1 MFENSLYKNMSIL
14 FVVLLSLL
22 LTVNNFI
29 DLGINKK
36 VSLGLDLR
44 GGSHL
49 LLHIDFDSYV
59 KEQLEN
65 NVSSLKKFFLE
76 NNIKALPKLEEK
88 NINIFYRRS
97 QDLDLIKKQLD
108 NFDVIEKD
116 NNTLIL
122 SFKEKYLEEL
132 AKKVNRESIEIIRK
146 RIDEFGTKDSLIQV
160 EGNNNILVQVA
171 GLSDSSE
178 LKELL
183 GKTAKLSFHLVNDNY
198 DNNNTITMKT
208 IDGLYD
214 VNINKESLLGGD
226 SLLDASVIY
235 DNGKPVITF
244 KLNSY
249 GADVF
254 SDITANNIGKML
266 AIVLDNRVITAPT
279 INTRID
285 GGVGIISGN
294 FSFEEATKTAL
305 LLRSGSLV
313 APLKIIEEK
322 TVGAT
327 LGQDLIEQGTK
338 ACIFGFLLTMM
349 FIFIFYKKF
358 GIYSNIV
365 SIINML
371 FLVALL
377 SILGA
382 TLTLP
387 GIAGIVL
394 TIGMSM
400 DANILIFERIK
411 EEYYL
416 NKDNNSL
423 SIINKGFDN
432 TLSTILDANITT
444 AIVAIVLYIFG
455 TGAVKGFG
463 VILLLGIISSV
474 FSSLVC
480 LKIILNFVY
489 KNKKLVL

>member
-1 MFENSLYKNMSIL
+1 MFENDIYKKIGVLFIVLVSLIL
-14 FVVLLSLL
+14 
-22 LTVNNFI
+22 TINNFVN
-29 DLGINKK
+29 LGINKK
-36 VSLGLDLR
+36 VSLGLDLK

-49 LLHIDFDSYV
+49 LLHVDFNYYL

-65 NVSSLKKFFLE
+65 KVASLKKFFLD
-76 NNIKALPKLEEK
+76 NNIKALPKVEDGK
-88 NINIFYRRS
+88 IAIFYRREN
-97 QDLDLIKKQLD
+97 DLKKIKEQLE
-108 NFDVIEKD
+108 NFDVEQKD
-116 NNTLIL
+116 KNTLIVY
-122 SFKEKYLEEL
+122 FKNKYLEEL
-132 AKKVNRESIEIIRK
+132 NKKVNKESVEIIRK

-160 EGNNNILVQVA
+160 EGNNNILVQIA

-183 GKTAKLSFHLVNDNY
+183 GKTAKLSFHIVNDNY
-198 DNNNTITMKT
+198 GSSDSLTLKT
-208 IDGLYD
+208 LDGFYD
-214 VNINKESLLGGD
+214 ININKQSLLGGD
-226 SLLDASVIY
+226 SLIDASVIY

-249 GADVF
+249 GAEVF
-254 SDITANNIGKML
+254 ADITSNNIGKML
-266 AIVLDNRVITAPT
+266 AIVLDNKVITAPT
-279 INTRID
+279 INGRID
-285 GGVGIISGN
+285 GGAGIISGD
-294 FSFEEATKTAL
+294 FTFEEATRIAL

-338 ACIFGFLLTMM
+338 ACIFGFLLTMA

-371 FLVALL
+371 ILIGLL

-400 DANILIFERIK
+400 DANILVFERIK

-416 NKDNNSL
+416 NKDANSL
-423 SIINKGFDN
+423 TIINKGFDN